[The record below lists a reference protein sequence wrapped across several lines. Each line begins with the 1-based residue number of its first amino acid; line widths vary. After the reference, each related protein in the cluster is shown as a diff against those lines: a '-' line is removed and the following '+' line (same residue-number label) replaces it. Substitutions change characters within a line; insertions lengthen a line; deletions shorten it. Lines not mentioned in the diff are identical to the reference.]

1 MGIFVASSHPLAQLA
16 QPTQA
21 HLVGH
26 RQLYLNT
33 YTDSVN
39 KPQGRV
45 WSAPDYLMLLEM
57 TEEGFGWAELPHGLV
72 RQYGHGQL
80 TELKL
85 RGWPRP
91 IAVDVAWS
99 KLTPPG
105 PAGLWLLDRLL
116 ESS

>member
-1 MGIFVASSHPLAQLA
+1 
-16 QPTQA
+16 
-21 HLVGH
+21 
-26 RQLYLNT
+26 
-33 YTDSVN
+33 
-39 KPQGRV
+39 
-45 WSAPDYLMLLEM
+45 
-57 TEEGFGWAELPHGLV
+57 
-72 RQYGHGQL
+72 HGQL